1 MNSQFVPKVEAVDM
15 ISGNKFTLP
24 AVALL
29 VLALSLAAAGC
40 GRSAESKN
48 KQAAAAAAANATP
61 EAVQVTTAAAI
72 MRELPRYT
80 EATGSLGA
88 DEQTDVASNVSGRV
102 VAVGVDLGSYVQR
115 GAVIVRLD
123 DADARLRLTQLQAQA
138 QQAQSAVR
146 QAEARIGLRP
156 GQAFDVNRV
165 AEVGAARVA
174 LELADKQLRRFERL
188 IESGDVSRASY
199 DQQRAQRDQLQQQL
213 EAALQAARQNYAGI
227 ATARGAA
234 NAAEA
239 QVAQARKAIADV
251 VIHAPIS
258 GYVADRPAD
267 VGEYVTPASKVAT
280 IVRTNP
286 LRLRIDIPEQL
297 IGSISP
303 GQNVSVVTSA
313 YADRAFAGRIARISP
328 NVTAASRT
336 LTVEAQVENGEGLL
350 KPGQFATVRISQ
362 PAGAPAVLIP
372 ARAVRTEQDVSR
384 VYVIK
389 DGRVQERVVQLG
401 QSEGELVE
409 VKNGIAADELVATS
423 NVEVLKDG
431 AAVRQ

>member
-1 MNSQFVPKVEAVDM
+1 MTSR
-15 ISGNKFTLP
+15 NKFTLP
-24 AVALL
+24 AITLL
-29 VLALSLAAAGC
+29 VAALSLFASAC

-48 KQAAAAAAANATP
+48 KQAAAAANATP
-61 EAVQVTTAAAI
+61 EAVQVSTATAI
-72 MRELPRYT
+72 TRELPRYT
-80 EATGSLGA
+80 EATGSLAA
-88 DEQTDVASNVSGRV
+88 DEQTDVAPNVSGRV

-115 GAVIVRLD
+115 GAALVRLD

-156 GQAFDVNRV
+156 NQAFDVNRV

-199 DQQRAQRDQLQQQL
+199 DQQRAQRDQLQQQYDATL
-213 EAALQAARQNYAGI
+213 AAARQNYAGI
-227 ATARGAA
+227 ATARAAA

-239 QVAQARKAIADV
+239 QVAQARKAISDV
-251 VIHAPIS
+251 VIYAPIS

-267 VGEYVTPASKVAT
+267 VGEYVTPSSKVAT

-297 IGSISP
+297 IGSVSP
-303 GQNVSVVTSA
+303 GQGVSVVTSA

-362 PAGAPAVLIP
+362 PAGAPAVLVP

-384 VYVIK
+384 VFVVK

-401 QSEGELVE
+401 QVEGELVE
-409 VKNGIAADELVATS
+409 VKNGIGADELVATS
-423 NVEVLKDG
+423 NIEQLKDG